1 MPTKAQ
7 APEPVDVCTKFMVVN
22 YADYLYSYACT
33 RIDDNDIARD
43 LVQETFLA
51 ALEGWENLIGVVQ
64 RRPGLRPY

>member
-7 APEPVDVCTKFMVVN
+7 APEPVDQEINSWVVN

-43 LVQETFLA
+43 LVQETF
-51 ALEGWENLIGVVQ
+51 
-64 RRPGLRPY
+64 